1 MHFQQS
7 ITFSGGTDPILDVF
21 PPDYKMFV
29 LRVGTGVDID
39 YIILSETGLQWEIGV
54 GQLAVG
60 GAFTRD
66 TVTENS
72 LGTFV
77 KVDFNLGRHTVIVQE
92 QSAGGLSDGDY
103 GDVTVSGSGTV
114 LTLDMTEALYDNST
128 SGLTAT
134 DVQDAIDELAAS
146 SSGGTV
152 KIDVGTCSSD
162 GGLALS
168 TDKRTVTVSSST
180 VGSICTDLT
189 FGGDGGKYYC
199 EYEIIDDGS
208 GGGPQCSIGVETPY
222 GKRVSRGFT
231 GEGSSSWAYW
241 NNGNRYTAG
250 SPSAYGSTY
259 TSGDIVGWAVDQTAG
274 SIWFHKNG
282 VFVGDPVAGTGS
294 AYTDNK
300 LKLPLHGALCPYTN
314 TASIRLRI
322 ASEYSY
328 SPPAGFSA
336 SYS

>member
-114 LTLDMTEALYDNST
+114 LTLDLNLATIDAPTASVSFAQQQAT
-128 SGLTAT
+128 SFRVENRTSDPGSPA
-134 DVQDAIDELAAS
+134 
-146 SSGGTV
+146 
-152 KIDVGTCSSD
+152 VGEIW
-162 GGLALS
+162 L
-168 TDKRTVTVSSST
+168 R
-180 VGSICTDLT
+180 TDL
-189 FGGDGGKYYC
+189 
-199 EYEIIDDGS
+199 
-208 GGGPQCSIGVETPY
+208 
-222 GKRVSRGFT
+222 
-231 GEGSSSWAYW
+231 
-241 NNGNRYTAG
+241 
-250 SPSAYGSTY
+250 
-259 TSGDIVGWAVDQTAG
+259 
-274 SIWFHKNG
+274 
-282 VFVGDPVAGTGS
+282 
-294 AYTDNK
+294 
-300 LKLPLHGALCPYTN
+300 
-314 TASIRLRI
+314 
-322 ASEYSY
+322 
-328 SPPAGFSA
+328 
-336 SYS
+336 

>member
-114 LTLDMTEALYDNST
+114 LTLDMTEAPYDNST

-134 DVQDAIDELAAS
+134 DVQDAIDELVPQVEVVELSRLMSVRAVVMAVWRCRLTSEPSRCHRPLWAAFAP
-146 SSGGTV
+146 
-152 KIDVGTCSSD
+152 ILL
-162 GGLALS
+162 LA
-168 TDKRTVTVSSST
+168 VTVENITAST
-180 VGSICTDLT
+180 KSLMTGQVAVRNAVSELRLLT
-189 FGGDGGKYYC
+189 ASVF
-199 EYEIIDDGS
+199 
-208 GGGPQCSIGVETPY
+208 
-222 GKRVSRGFT
+222 R
-231 GEGSSSWAYW
+231 
-241 NNGNRYTAG
+241 AG
-250 SPSAYGSTY
+250 SPEKVAL
-259 TSGDIVGWAVDQTAG
+259 VGHTG
-274 SIWFHKNG
+274 IM
-282 VFVGDPVAGTGS
+282 GTGTPQE
-294 AYTDNK
+294 AH
-300 LKLPLHGALCPYTN
+300 PH
-314 TASIRLRI
+314 TAQLI
-322 ASEYSY
+322 
-328 SPPAGFSA
+328 PPATLLGGL
-336 SYS
+336 